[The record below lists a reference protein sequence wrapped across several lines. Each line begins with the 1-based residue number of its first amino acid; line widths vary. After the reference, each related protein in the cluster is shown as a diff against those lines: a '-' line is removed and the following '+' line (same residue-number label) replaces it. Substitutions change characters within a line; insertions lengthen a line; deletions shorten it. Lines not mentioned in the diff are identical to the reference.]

1 MKVTVQV
8 VELGTLYEAFRKKEE
23 LEVEFHGETVRDLID
38 VLVGEFGTDV
48 RKAFLDERDNFKTG
62 IRVFLNGTIY
72 PVETIMQ
79 AVLKEGNR
87 LTFQTPS

>member
-1 MKVTVQV
+1 MRVTVMV
-8 VELGTLYEAFRKKEE
+8 VELATLYEALRKRKKI
-23 LEVEFHGETVRDLID
+23 EVEFHGKTVRDLID

-48 RKAFLDERDNFKTG
+48 RKALLDERDDFKTG

-72 PVETIMQ
+72 PVETVMQ